1 MPFPLRI
8 YTILR
13 KLNKHK
19 LNVSLNDLVK
29 NPSTGL
35 ILQLE
40 YIADIV
46 DSLANAEN
54 INISDELEELE
65 D

>member
-8 YTILR
+8 YTMIR

-19 LNVSLNDLVK
+19 LNVSLNDLVP

-35 ILQLE
+35 ILQLD
-40 YIADIV
+40 YITSII
-46 DSLANAEN
+46 DSLIDTDTN
-54 INISDELEELE
+54 IDIEDELENQ
-65 D
+65 